1 MKIAEYIRSLASEG
15 RLLADAAQAAGTG
28 APVPTCPGWQVRDL
42 LRHTAMVH
50 TWAAAFVTEGHTSYV
65 PDAGEP
71 DLDGPALLDRF
82 RAGHQLLVEALEH
95 APQDLE
101 CWAFFAAPSPLAFWA
116 RRQAHE
122 TTVHRVDAESARGG
136 TLSPVAPGHAVDGV
150 DELLRGFHAR
160 PKSRVRTDAPR
171 TLRVRATDTGTV
183 WTVRLSSEP
192 PATVREVR
200 APAPAREGEPP
211 VLPPVDCELSATAQE
226 LYLTLWNRRPLTA
239 LTLTGDGGLARLWRE
254 NSSVTWS

>member
-1 MKIAEYIRSLASEG
+1 MKIAEHIHSLATEG
-15 RLLADAAQAAGTG
+15 RLLAEAAEEAGTG

-82 RAGHQLLVEALEH
+82 RAGHQLLVEALER

-122 TTVHRVDAESARGG
+122 TTIHRVDAESARGG
-136 TLSPVAPGHAVDGV
+136 ALSPVASAHAVDGI
-150 DELLRGFHAR
+150 DELLQGFHAR
-160 PKSRVRTDAPR
+160 PKSRVRTDVPR
-171 TLRVRATDTGTV
+171 TLRLRATDTDTV
-183 WTVRLSSEP
+183 WNVRLSTEP
-192 PATVREVR
+192 PAAVR
-200 APAPAREGEPP
+200 ADEPS

-239 LTLTGDGGLARLWRE
+239 LAVTGDPDLARLWRE
-254 NSSVTWS
+254 RSSVTWS

>member
-1 MKIAEYIRSLASEG
+1 MKITEHMESLAAEG
-15 RLLADAAQAAGTG
+15 RLLADAAEEAGTG

-71 DLDGPALLDRF
+71 DLDGPELLARF
-82 RAGHQLLVEALEH
+82 RHGHRQLVGALEN
-95 APQDLE
+95 APRDLD
-101 CWAFFAAPSPLAFWA
+101 CWAFFPAPSPLAFWA

-136 TLSPVAPGHAVDGV
+136 APSPVAPAHALDGI
-150 DELLRGFHAR
+150 DELLRCFHAR
-160 PKSRVRTDAPR
+160 PKSRVRTDVPR
-171 TLRVRATDTGTV
+171 SLRVRATDTGTV

-192 PATVREVR
+192 PAAVREE
-200 APAPAREGEPP
+200 APDLEQ
-211 VLPPVDCELSATAQE
+211 PVDCELSATAGT
-226 LYLTLWNRRPLTA
+226 LYLALWNRLPLTS
-239 LTLTGDGGLARLWRE
+239 LTVTGDPDLARLWRE

>member
-1 MKIAEYIRSLASEG
+1 MKIAEHIRTLDVEG
-15 RLLADAAQAAGTG
+15 RLLADAAQQAGTG

-42 LRHTAMVH
+42 LRHTATVH

-71 DLDGPALLDRF
+71 DLDGPELLDRF
-82 RAGHQLLVEALEH
+82 RAGHRLLVDALER

-122 TTVHRVDAESARGG
+122 TAIHRVDAESARGG
-136 TLSPVAPGHAVDGV
+136 SLSPVASDHAVDGV

-171 TLRVRATDTGTV
+171 ALRVRATDTGAV
-183 WTVRLSSEP
+183 WTVRLSTEP
-192 PATVREVR
+192 PATVRE
-200 APAPAREGEPP
+200 EGELS

-226 LYLTLWNRRPLTA
+226 LYLTLWNRLPLTA
-239 LTLTGDGGLARLWRE
+239 LTVTGDPDLARLWRDS
-254 NSSVTWS
+254 SSVI

>member
-1 MKIAEYIRSLASEG
+1 MKIAEHIRSLDAEG
-15 RLLADAAQAAGTG
+15 RLLADAAQEAGTG

-50 TWAAAFVTEGHTSYV
+50 TWAASFVTEGHTAYV

-71 DLDGPALLDRF
+71 DLDGPELLDWF
-82 RAGHQLLVEALEH
+82 RAGHRLLVEALER

-136 TLSPVAPGHAVDGV
+136 PLSPVASDHAVDGV

-160 PKSRVRTDAPR
+160 PKSRVRTDVPR
-171 TLRVRATDTGTV
+171 TLRVRATDTGSA
-183 WTVRLSSEP
+183 WTVQLSTEP
-192 PATVREVR
+192 PVTVRE
-200 APAPAREGEPP
+200 ADGSS
-211 VLPPVDCELSATAQE
+211 VLPSVDCELSATAQE

-239 LTLTGDGGLARLWRE
+239 LTVTGDPDLARLWRDR
-254 NSSVTWS
+254 SSVT

>member
-1 MKIAEYIRSLASEG
+1 MKITEHIQCLAAEG
-15 RLLADAAQAAGTG
+15 GLLADAAEQAGAG

-50 TWAAAFVTEGHTSYV
+50 TWAAAFVTEGHTAYV

-82 RAGHQLLVEALEH
+82 RAGHRHLVEALER
-95 APQDLE
+95 APEDLD

-122 TTVHRVDAESARGG
+122 TTIHRVDAESARGG
-136 TLSPVAPGHAVDGV
+136 PLSPVASGHAVDGI
-150 DELLRGFHAR
+150 DELLTGFHAR
-160 PKSRVRTDAPR
+160 PKSRVRTDVPR

-183 WTVRLSSEP
+183 WTVRLSAEP
-192 PATVREVR
+192 PAAVREA
-200 APAPAREGEPP
+200 APSG
-211 VLPPVDCELSATAQE
+211 LPPVDCELSASAQE

-239 LTLTGDGGLARLWRE
+239 LTVTGDPDLARVWRE

>member
-1 MKIAEYIRSLASEG
+1 MKIAEHIRSLDAEG
-15 RLLADAAQAAGTG
+15 RLLADAAQEAGTG

-50 TWAAAFVTEGHTSYV
+50 TWAAAFVTEGHTSDV

-71 DLDGPALLDRF
+71 DLDGPELLDRF
-82 RAGHQLLVEALEH
+82 RAGHRLLVEALER

-122 TTVHRVDAESARGG
+122 TTIHRVDAESARGG
-136 TLSPVAPGHAVDGV
+136 PLSPVASDHAVDGV

-160 PKSRVRTDAPR
+160 PKSRVRTDVPR
-171 TLRVRATDTGTV
+171 TLRVRATDTGSA
-183 WTVRLSSEP
+183 WTVRLSTAP
-192 PATVREVR
+192 PATVREGDG
-200 APAPAREGEPP
+200 AS
-211 VLPPVDCELSATAQE
+211 VLPPADCELSATAQE
-226 LYLTLWNRRPLTA
+226 LYLTLWNRLPLTA
-239 LTLTGDGGLARLWRE
+239 LTVAGDPDLARLWRE
-254 NSSVTWS
+254 NSSVI

>member
-1 MKIAEYIRSLASEG
+1 MKIAEHIQSLAAEG
-15 RLLADAAQAAGTG
+15 RLLADAAERAGTG

-71 DLDGPALLDRF
+71 DLDGPELLDRF
-82 RAGHQLLVEALEH
+82 RAGHGLLVEALER
-95 APQDLE
+95 APEDLE

-122 TTVHRVDAESARGG
+122 TTIHRVDAESAHSGA
-136 TLSPVAPGHAVDGV
+136 LSPVASAHAVDGI
-150 DELLRGFHAR
+150 DELLHGFHSR
-160 PKSRVRTDAPR
+160 PKSRVRTDVPR
-171 TLRVRATDTGTV
+171 TLRVRATDTGTA
-183 WTVRLSSEP
+183 WTVRLSAEP
-192 PATVREVR
+192 PAAVREDG
-200 APAPAREGEPP
+200 PS

-226 LYLTLWNRRPLTA
+226 LYLTLWNRLPLTA
-239 LTLTGDGGLARLWRE
+239 LAVEGDPDLARLWRE
-254 NSSVTWS
+254 RSSVT